1 MTSGFSA
8 SHASLIAASSSNLQS
23 LHAKKKARMA
33 HSASSLLINVNDLL
47 SLQGVEKQRVEF
59 KKAWH
64 SRKEGGTYWQVIHT
78 ICAFA
83 NDFYNDNGGY
93 IIIGVEE
100 KENWEDQGDDRQIIL
115 PPLGVPRKDL
125 DRIQKEILGACRAYI
140 KPEYFPILSPEIV
153 ESQPGENRKL
163 VLVIWA
169 MASDN
174 RPHTCKESEKGE
186 NIYYIRR
193 GTETKKASPGEIEQ
207 LLYLKNKIPF
217 DDRRAIDNSGK
228 RIYQIFQLLGNGSIE
243 IWQYLPKVLFMLP
256 SSAEFLSRVKNTRE
270 NLTETFLAPKPNFR

>member
-1 MTSGFSA
+1 
-8 SHASLIAASSSNLQS
+8 
-23 LHAKKKARMA
+23 MA

-64 SRKEGGTYWQVIHT
+64 GKREGGTYWQIIHT

-100 KENWEDQGDDRQIIL
+100 KENWEDAEDHRQIVL
-115 PPLGVPRKDL
+115 PPFGVPGKDL
-125 DRIQKEILGACRAYI
+125 DRIQKEIMGACRAHI
-140 KPEYFPILSPEIV
+140 KPEYFPTLSPEFV
-153 ESQPGENRKL
+153 ENLGEKRRL

-174 RPHTCKESEKGE
+174 RPHTCREGEKGDDR
-186 NIYYIRR
+186 YYIRR
-193 GTETKKASPGEIEQ
+193 GTETKKASPGEIQQ
-207 LLYLKNKIPF
+207 LLLMKSKIPF
-217 DDRRAIDNSGK
+217 DDRRADTSGE
-228 RIYQIFQLLGNGSIE
+228 RIFQIFAFIGQ
-243 IWQYLPKVLFMLP
+243 F
-256 SSAEFLSRVKNTRE
+256 
-270 NLTETFLAPKPNFR
+270 